1 MKEKLKGMRI
11 KKRLTFTFS
20 VILVMT
26 SAVAIIGLIFIFFM
40 NSQYNHTL
48 KYYAFPQ
55 GDIGLAMNEFAE
67 VRSATRAVIGYEEQY
82 AIDAAM
88 VQHDEAVAA
97 LEEYMAVIEPTMVTS
112 EGHEAFAA
120 IEAGLAAYYEVEER
134 VLAIG
139 ATTDQELCA
148 QAQEM
153 ALTELTDA
161 YNAADKTFTALMAV
175 NVEKGD
181 QKHDMLQTLGIILLI
196 VMIGILVLAV
206 SISTKLAYQ
215 ISKGIERPLNKMKE
229 RLQAFAKGDLTTP
242 FPTLDANDEIAETL
256 EAAQEMT
263 NKLNRI
269 IEDIGYQ
276 MDEMAEGNFA
286 VRTKTEDKYAGDL
299 MIVLTAIRKMKSQ
312 MSSTLTEV
320 DECAKNVAEGSTNLA
335 EAAQALAEGATDQA
349 ASIEEIQATVDSLV
363 DGVKQTTQ
371 QVEASYTEAQKYA
384 SEAEKSRVQMEA
396 MMEAMNRIN
405 ETSQKIE
412 NIIGEIEDI
421 ASQTNLLSLNAAIEA
436 ARAGEAGKGFA
447 VVADQIRNLA
457 EQSAKSAVDTRALIE
472 GSLQEVEEG
481 NKVALKASESLK
493 EVVEGMKNIA
503 ETSKQLSERSEEQKE
518 AMEQVDIGITKISEV
533 VQSNSATAQETSA
546 TSEELAAQSLN
557 MTDLVGR
564 FKVLK

>member
-1 MKEKLKGMRI
+1 MKVKLHEMRI
-11 KKRLTFTFS
+11 RKRLDYTFS
-20 VILVMT
+20 VVLAISST
-26 SAVAIIGLIFIFFM
+26 VAIVGMVFILFM

-48 KYYAFPQ
+48 NYYAFPQ

-67 VRSATRAVIGYEEQY
+67 VRSATRAAIGYEEQY
-82 AIDAAM
+82 AIDEAM
-88 VQHDEAVAA
+88 EQHDEAVAE
-97 LEEYMAVIEPTMVTS
+97 LEKYLDLIEPTMVTP

-120 IEAGLAAYYEVEER
+120 IEEKLAEYYEVEEQ

-153 ALTELTDA
+153 ALTDLTA
-161 YNAADKTFTALMAV
+161 VYNAADATFTALMAV

-181 QKHDMLQTLGIILLI
+181 ASHDMLQVLAIVIFI
-196 VMIGILVLAV
+196 VMIALLVLAV
-206 SISTKLAYQ
+206 SISKKLGGRIA
-215 ISKGIERPLNKMKE
+215 KGIEKPLSQMSE
-229 RLQAFAKGDLTTP
+229 RLQTFAAGDLTTP
-242 FPTLDANDEIAETL
+242 FPETKGKDEIADMIK
-256 EAAQEMT
+256 EAQNMADR
-263 NKLNRI
+263 LDRI
-269 IEDIGYQ
+269 IEDVEYQ
-276 MDEMAEGNFA
+276 MDEMADGNFA
-286 VRTKTEDKYAGDL
+286 VRTKMEEKYSGDFMAL
-299 MIVLTAIRKMKSQ
+299 LTAIRKMKSQ
-312 MSSTLTEV
+312 MSTTLTEV
-320 DECAKNVAEGSTNLA
+320 DGVAKQVAGGSTNLA

-349 ASIEEIQATVDSLV
+349 ASVEEIQATVDNLV
-363 DGVKQTTQ
+363 EGVNKTTQ
-371 QVEASYTEAQKYA
+371 KVEASYTEAQRYA
-384 SEAEKSRVQMEA
+384 DEAEKSRVQMEA

-457 EQSAKSAVDTRALIE
+457 EQSARSAVDTRTLIE

-481 NKVALKASESLK
+481 NKVALKAAESLK
-493 EVVEGMKNIA
+493 EVVAGVKSIA
-503 ETSKQLSERSEEQKE
+503 ETSKQLSELSREQAE
-518 AMEQVDIGITKISEV
+518 AMEQVDVGISKISEV

-546 TSEELAAQSLN
+546 TSEELAAQAFTMS
-557 MTDLVGR
+557 DLVSR